1 VTFQVVVVVYPMA
14 WGFQRILS
22 RASDSETSPSML
34 IVFTAL
40 DVEPESFWNLSKV
53 WFVMMSTVGRKNA
66 AESVERNIMIVW
78 YFFILDSF
86 LLFLC

>member
-1 VTFQVVVVVYPMA
+1 M
-14 WGFQRILS
+14 
-22 RASDSETSPSML
+22 SPSIL
-34 IVFTAL
+34 IVLTAP
-40 DVEPESFWNLSKV
+40 DVGPDSFGNLFRV
-53 WFVMMSTVGRKNA
+53 WFVMMLAVGRNKA